1 MLKPGPYKQ
10 HLLPVHFRPMDLTTM
25 THREAVDQLLEGMEE
40 DSIQWADSYFD
51 PERTENVSGHKT
63 SNTVAVKMSGCNL

>member
-1 MLKPGPYKQ
+1 MLEPGPCKL
-10 HLLPVHFRPMDLTTM
+10 HLLPVRSDPMDLMTM
-25 THREAVDQLLEGMEE
+25 THQEAVGQLVGAVEE
-40 DSIQWADSYFD
+40 ASIQLADSYFD